1 MEQNRFK
8 EFSYE
13 ELNRIN
19 IGLTLAA
26 WSVREWKDSEFKEK
40 ELESIESMRVEV
52 LSQIDCIMEEDLSDL
67 DVDDFELNLINEEL
81 TELNKKYDI

>member
-1 MEQNRFK
+1 MKQNRFK
-8 EFSYE
+8 GFSYE

-40 ELESIESMRVEV
+40 ELESIESMREEV
-52 LSQIDCIMEEDLSDL
+52 LKQIDSIMEEDLSDL
-67 DVDDFELNLINEEL
+67 DADDFELNLIN
-81 TELNKKYDI
+81 